1 MDSFLDPLIITS
13 SCHYPLWYSDC
24 PYFVHWHASIS
35 FSPSISFEHPLSETI
50 KCHALFE
57 LLLYHPWNH
66 QFFKGILNHE
76 INILKYLKTE
86 VWALSILITCY
97 RISLLLGLLSDK
109 AGKHIFFLNHEFI
122 LTPVNLTLE
131 VSFSSSLN
139 YICISFHSENP
150 GSQQNQYNFLFT
162 QF

>member
-109 AGKHIFFLNHEFI
+109 AGKHIFFKSWVHTYSCKSN
-122 LTPVNLTLE
+122 TG
-131 VSFSSSLN
+131 SF
-139 YICISFHSENP
+139 
-150 GSQQNQYNFLFT
+150 FLFIPQLYLYLLSKWESWFPT
-162 QF
+162 ASV